1 MAEIEINNS
10 ELFHQFLEKHLKA
23 ATYDGD
29 AYLEKLIIHWGE
41 TGEKYFTLP
50 AEETVSGQEETIAFS
65 AKTRYY
71 IREGGK
77 EIPID
82 DLSEGYDVEKYFTL
96 PAEETVSGQ
105 EETIAF
111 SAKTRYYIREG
122 GKEIPIDDLSE
133 GYDVYRPVLEFTSA
147 EAVIPETLAPSATL
161 NPIALL
167 RHKSGRTLKAVCA
180 TSGLSPETLLEYEKP
195 GFNVGQLP
203 LATAAAI
210 AKALGVHAEALLS
223 CGPAMPRNR

>member
-23 ATYDGD
+23 ATYDSD

-41 TGEKYFTLP
+41 TSEKYFTLP
-50 AEETVSGQEETIAFS
+50 AEETVSG
-65 AKTRYY
+65 R
-71 IREGGK
+71 
-77 EIPID
+77 
-82 DLSEGYDVEKYFTL
+82 
-96 PAEETVSGQ
+96 

-147 EAVIPETLAPSATL
+147 EAVIPEVSAPSATL

-180 TSGLSPETLLEYEKP
+180 ASGLSPETLLEYEKP
-195 GFNVGQLP
+195 GFDVGQLP